1 MTFAQSFDAPLAA
14 TSRRIPHAALR
25 AEWPTRVIV
34 FAPFVTATLLSK
46 FAPLAPGIPPI
57 GLLFPVTTLALGA
70 GLLTGRMQLVSGR
83 FVFFLLMLS
92 VLSLVQVWRGDLFS
106 LTSLAMMAVLGFAYV
121 PAARPAPAGHA
132 SVDSAAAI
140 QFFCNLSALIALFG
154 IVQFCLQFVG
164 GTALAFPI
172 ETWVPDALRTQGYN
186 DMARLYYGSSIYKAN
201 GFVMLEPSVFCQLC
215 ALGLIAE
222 LASKS
227 RTLRMAVYAGA
238 IVVSYSGTGLVVL
251 ALVLPLFVVMY
262 RRWDLL
268 LKGLLLLG
276 VLALLAEPL
285 NLGVTLGRVDE
296 FSSGGSSGFMRFVGW
311 QSLFADRLWNSP
323 EHALLGYGS
332 GTYFDAAVGYA
343 AGEMAHAKII
353 FEFGVLGALLYFGFI
368 FYCLFGSRAPLIL
381 RIAVA
386 VTYFMN
392 GAYSPSVT
400 GFATCLLLW
409 PVQDTAP
416 PRSARRGAWGSSGG
430 NSGGESAGEPG
441 REAGHAA

>member
-1 MTFAQSFDAPLAA
+1 MTFAQSFDAPFA
-14 TSRRIPHAALR
+14 TASRRVSRSALR
-25 AEWPTRVIV
+25 ADWPTRAIV

-57 GLLFPVTTLALGA
+57 GLLFPVTLLALGA
-70 GLLTGRMQLVSGR
+70 GLLTGRMQVVSGR
-83 FVFFLLMLS
+83 LVFFLLMLS

-106 LTSLAMMAVLGFAYV
+106 LTSLAMMAMLGFAYV
-121 PAARPAPAGHA
+121 PAAQPAAAGGN

-140 QFFCNLSALIALFG
+140 NFFCNLSAVIALLG

-172 ETWVPDALRTQGYN
+172 ETYVPDALRTQGYN
-186 DMARLYYGSSIYKAN
+186 DMARLYYGSSIYKAT

-215 ALGLIAE
+215 ALGLVGE
-222 LASKS
+222 LVSKNRS
-227 RTLRMAVYAGA
+227 LRLALYAGA
-238 IVVSYSGTGLVVL
+238 IVVSYSGTGLIVL
-251 ALVLPLFVVMY
+251 AMVLPLFVVMY

-285 NLGVTLGRVDE
+285 NLDVTLGRVGE
-296 FSSGGSSGFMRFVGW
+296 FNSGGSSGFMRFVGW

-323 EHALLGYGS
+323 EHALFGYGS
-332 GTYFDAAVGYA
+332 GTYFDAAEGYA

-368 FYCLFGSRAPLIL
+368 FYCLFSSSAPLIL
-381 RIAVA
+381 RLAIVA
-386 VTYFMN
+386 TYFMN

-409 PVQDTAP
+409 PVQAGAP
-416 PRSARRGAWGSSGG
+416 SRRRARSSG
-430 NSGGESAGEPG
+430 SGKEVAY
-441 REAGHAA
+441 AA

>member
-1 MTFAQSFDAPLAA
+1 MTFAQAFDTPLAA
-14 TSRRIPHAALR
+14 GSRTAAHAALH
-25 AEWPTRVIV
+25 AEWPTRLIV
-34 FAPFVTATLLSK
+34 FAPVVAATLLSK
-46 FAPLAPGIPPI
+46 FAPPVPGLPQV
-57 GLLFPVTTLALGA
+57 GLLFPVTLLALGA
-70 GLLTGRMQLVSGR
+70 GLLTGRLQLVSGR
-83 FVFFLLMLS
+83 FVFFLVTLS
-92 VLSLVQVWRGDLFS
+92 VLSLIQVWRGDLFS
-106 LTSLAMMAVLGFAYV
+106 FGSLALMAALGFAYV
-121 PAARPAPAGHA
+121 PAARAATTGQS

-140 QFFCNLSALIALFG
+140 RFFCNLSALIALFG
-154 IVQFCLQFVG
+154 IIQFCLQFVG

-172 ETWVPDALRTQGYN
+172 ETFVPDALRTHGYN
-186 DMARLYYGSSIYKAN
+186 DMARLYYGSSVYKAT

-222 LASKS
+222 LASKG
-227 RTLRMAVYAGA
+227 RTLRMLLYAGA
-238 IVVSYSGTGLVVL
+238 IVVSYSGTGLIVL
-251 ALVLPLFVVMY
+251 AVVLPLFILMY

-268 LKGLLLLG
+268 LRGLLLLG

-285 NLGVTLGRVDE
+285 NLQVTLGRVGE

-311 QSLFADRLWNSP
+311 QNLFADRLWNSP
-323 EHALLGYGS
+323 EHALFGYGA

-368 FYCLFGSRAPLIL
+368 IYCFFTSRAPLIL

-409 PVQDTAP
+409 PMQDA
-416 PRSARRGAWGSSGG
+416 
-430 NSGGESAGEPG
+430 ECFG
-441 REAGHAA
+441 RERATAVDEEAVNAT